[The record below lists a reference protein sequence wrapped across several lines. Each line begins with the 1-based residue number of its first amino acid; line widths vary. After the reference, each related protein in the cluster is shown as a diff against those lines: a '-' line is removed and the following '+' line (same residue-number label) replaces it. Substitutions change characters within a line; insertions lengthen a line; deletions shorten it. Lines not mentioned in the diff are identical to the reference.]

1 MLLDVYSD
9 AVCPWCYI
17 GKRRLDKVLA
27 TSAGE
32 GVDVHWRAYQL
43 YPQIPVEGVD
53 RDAYMKAR
61 FGERARPA
69 RIYEQIVREGES
81 EGIEF
86 RFDRIKRMP
95 NTFDAHRLVG
105 LAGARGVQN
114 AMVEALFNAY
124 FCEGE
129 DVGDVEVLA
138 HAAAG
143 VGLDGDEVRAYLE
156 SDAGCAVVESEL
168 QWGHSAGINGVPCF
182 ILERE
187 LAMPGAQDARTLGMF
202 FERVK
207 EKLAAGEIDPA
218 GG

>member
-17 GKRRLDKVLA
+17 GKRRLDTVMA
-27 TSAGE
+27 TPAGE
-32 GVDVHWRAYQL
+32 GVEVHWRAYQL
-43 YPQIPVEGVD
+43 NPQIPAEGMD

-61 FGERARPA
+61 FGERARPS

-95 NTFDAHRLVG
+95 NTIDAHRLVS
-105 LAGARGVQN
+105 LAGEHGVQN
-114 AMVEALFNAY
+114 AMLEVLFRAY
-124 FCEGE
+124 FCDGE
-129 DVGDVEVLA
+129 DVGDVDLLA
-138 HAAAG
+138 HAAAS
-143 VGLDGDEVRAYLE
+143 VGLDADHVREYLTGDEGRA
-156 SDAGCAVVESEL
+156 AVEQEL
-168 QWGHSAGINGVPCF
+168 QWGYAAGISGVPCF

-187 LAMPGAQDARTLGMF
+187 LAMPGAQDALSLGMF

-207 EKLAAGEIDPA
+207 EKLASGDIAPA
-218 GG
+218 G